1 MNGISTKE
9 EEIDKK
15 MTQVLF
21 AGFPQKI
28 SYKSRRVLQ
37 YPPSFN
43 RLVHSFTIFC
53 IRKRTRK
60 NIKASIPFSTCY
72 MKSGICCSH
81 SEAYI
86 MLTLSKKE
94 EQQRQ
99 QQAKNGYW
107 QNELYSLGIE
117 PKEKKEFN
125 DKEENENL
133 SDNIKQAMFQD
144 YKLAYSEKGDAHT
157 EEANSTVTVG

>member
-1 MNGISTKE
+1 
-9 EEIDKK
+9 
-15 MTQVLF
+15 
-21 AGFPQKI
+21 
-28 SYKSRRVLQ
+28 
-37 YPPSFN
+37 
-43 RLVHSFTIFC
+43 
-53 IRKRTRK
+53 
-60 NIKASIPFSTCY
+60 

-94 EQQRQ
+94 EQLQ
-99 QQAKNGYW
+99 QQTKNGYW
-107 QNELYSLGIE
+107 QNELLSLGIE

-133 SDNIKQAMFQD
+133 SDIIKQAMFQD

-157 EEANSTVTVG
+157 EEAKSTVTVG